1 MLRRCLLVLLL
12 TTFPAAA
19 DGGLTRGAAAQ
30 TPAPAEGSLSAVRVR
45 EERNGRAPLADVY
58 LHIRGRKV
66 RVWRN
71 AAGELSPIARAD
83 YDDHKVPAGAV
94 AAGTLWWAGQGKD
107 FYVTLRRNQLYVYAR
122 DVDEGGGDSR
132 YRRLPRAIPLP
143 RR

>member
-1 MLRRCLLVLLL
+1 MLRRCLLALLL
-12 TTFPAAA
+12 TTFPAA
-19 DGGLTRGAAAQ
+19 GGLTRGVGGQ
-30 TPAPAEGSLSAVRVR
+30 TSAPAEGSLSAARVR
-45 EERNGRAPLADVY
+45 EGRDGGAPLTDVY
-58 LHIRGRKV
+58 LHVRGRTV

-122 DVDEGGGDSR
+122 DVDESGGDSP